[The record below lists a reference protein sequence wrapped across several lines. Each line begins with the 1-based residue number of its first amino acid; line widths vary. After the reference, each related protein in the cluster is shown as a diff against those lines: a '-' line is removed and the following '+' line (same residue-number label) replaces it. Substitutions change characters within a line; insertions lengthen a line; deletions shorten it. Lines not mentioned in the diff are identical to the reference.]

1 MVEVRLVDI
10 SEIFG
15 NPWPSILW
23 RVRKGEFPSDAELA
37 TALREDTRGKP
48 FAPEVREYLAGRL
61 DGTIKRPRG
70 RPRPANEYE
79 RWDPAYNLAFHVRA
93 LQASYKLGGKTRP
106 RERAI
111 EDVAR
116 AIGRST
122 DTIRSRIKSLNKAPP
137 FVRSMISSVSDLE
150 RTLLEV
156 RAEEEGG
163 DDWLDGWRKDY
174 LRRLSEKGSD

>member
-1 MVEVRLVDI
+1 MDI

-15 NPWPSILW
+15 NPWPAILW

-37 TALREDTRGKP
+37 KALRDDTRGKP

-79 RWDPAYNLAFHVRA
+79 RWEPAYNLAFQVRA
-93 LQASYKLGGKTRP
+93 LQAAYKLSGKTRP

-116 AIGRST
+116 AVGRST
-122 DTIRSRIKSLNKAPP
+122 DTIRSRIKSLNKAPSN
-137 FVRSMISSVSDLE
+137 VRSMIPSAAEVESS
-150 RTLLEV
+150 LLEL
-156 RAEEEGG
+156 RAEQKGG
-163 DDWLDGWRKDY
+163 DGWLDGWLRDY
-174 LRRLSEKGSD
+174 TRALSEKGSD